1 MRRKSAAR
9 ISGLLLL
16 LTVVAGVLAGCE
28 GNIVLPGG
36 TRASWRYVE
45 DGWGGLATGA
55 PRFSGR
61 LLLLPLRL
69 GIHPSERVDS
79 GICIASLRARVR
91 GTWIVVRLHKGIC
104 GQGSVTNFEATLP
117 RPTAGLYTV
126 VYDDMLAG
134 YPRIGEVRVP

>member
-1 MRRKSAAR
+1 MRQASAVR
-9 ISGLLLL
+9 IVGLVLLL
-16 LTVVAGVLAGCE
+16 VLFAGCE
-28 GNIVLPGG
+28 GNVLLPGG

-61 LLLLPLRL
+61 LLLLPIRL
-69 GIHPSERVDS
+69 GIHPAERVDS
-79 GICIASLRARVR
+79 AICIASLRAKVR
-91 GTWIVVRLHKGIC
+91 GTWIVVRLHKGLC
-104 GQGSVTNFEATLP
+104 GQGSVTKLETALP